1 MSAVKHL
8 DTGYWTLPEVL
19 TMLEGGNG
27 NFLLAVQGNKQMR
40 RPSGLERRAT
50 QRLGKAGKLG
60 LTGLAPIDEEGDD
73 MPGGDWRGGPGRTG
87 AGGLAKGGLFEAK
100 YKNKQASSYC
110 ATLQQRVQAVCG
122 AFECNRGLPFDV
134 AQQDLQVD
142 QFLERPAPAKVRL
155 RDPPTREEILQA
167 KMDASRMSK
176 SKSRGDSTISG
187 SSRFGTNTARSSG
200 ASSRN
205 LSSAR
210 SKASS
215 GMRSTISSNKSKAS
229 GSGTSSRWS
238 SSAGSSRQA
247 SSNGDETSRTRRGS
261 NEDRRAHQP
270 SHIHTIYEE
279 DGQSEI
285 SSQPSRRASN
295 ESSKL
300 ESTNS
305 ATTGR
310 NAKAPSASGSNAKKS
325 SKAKRELTADPPSS
339 PAPQNSAGAPAGPC
353 PPTKLV
359 RRASDP
365 ARVPHYSQDK
375 KNKMR
380 KQTKRQKKQDR
391 RRRASLP

>member
-1 MSAVKHL
+1 
-8 DTGYWTLPEVL
+8 
-19 TMLEGGNG
+19 MLEGGNG

-60 LTGLAPIDEEGDD
+60 LTGLAPIDEEGGD

-187 SSRFGTNTARSSG
+187 SSRFGTNTTRSSG

-205 LSSAR
+205 VSSAR

-215 GMRSTISSNKSKAS
+215 GMRSSISSNKSKATS
-229 GSGTSSRWS
+229 SAASSRWS

-247 SSNGDETSRTRRGS
+247 DSSMGSSRQFGGGDETSRTRRGS

-270 SHIHTIYEE
+270 SQIHTIYEE

-300 ESTNS
+300 GSTLGSTNS
-305 ATTGR
+305 AKTGR
-310 NAKAPSASGSNAKKS
+310 DSKAPSASSSSAKKS
-325 SKAKRELTADPPSS
+325 SKATREVTADPPSS
-339 PAPQNSAGAPAGPC
+339 PAPENSAGPC
-353 PPTKLV
+353 PPPTKLV

-365 ARVPHYSQDK
+365 ARVPNYSQDK

-380 KQTKRQKKQDR
+380 KKTKRQKKQDR

>member
-1 MSAVKHL
+1 
-8 DTGYWTLPEVL
+8 
-19 TMLEGGNG
+19 MLEGGNG
-27 NFLLAVQGNKQMR
+27 NFLLAVQGNRQMR
-40 RPSGLERRAT
+40 RPSGQERRAT

-60 LTGLAPIDEEGDD
+60 LIGLAPIDEEGDD
-73 MPGGDWRGGPGRTG
+73 MPGAGWRGGSGRTG

-110 ATLQQRVQAVCG
+110 AMLQHRVQAVCG

-155 RDPPTREEILQA
+155 RNPPTREEILQA
-167 KMDASRMSK
+167 KMENASRMSK
-176 SKSRGDSTISG
+176 SKSTRGDSTISG
-187 SSRFGTNTARSSG
+187 SSRFGTNTTRSSG

-205 LSSAR
+205 FSSAR

-215 GMRSTISSNKSKAS
+215 GMRSSITSNKSKTSSAGTSS
-229 GSGTSSRWS
+229 GASSRWS
-238 SSAGSSRQA
+238 SSAGSSSQ
-247 SSNGDETSRTRRGS
+247 RGS

-270 SHIHTIYEE
+270 SQIHTIYEE

-285 SSQPSRRASN
+285 SSHPSRRASN

-300 ESTNS
+300 GSTNS
-305 ATTGR
+305 TTSGR
-310 NAKAPSASGSNAKKS
+310 NSKAPSASSSSAKKAP
-325 SKAKRELTADPPSS
+325 KAKREVTADPPSS
-339 PAPQNSAGAPAGPC
+339 VPR
-353 PPTKLV
+353 TKLV

-365 ARVPHYSQDK
+365 ARVPNYSQDK

-380 KQTKRQKKQDR
+380 KQTKRQKKQER
-391 RRRASLP
+391 RRRSSLP

>member
-1 MSAVKHL
+1 
-8 DTGYWTLPEVL
+8 
-19 TMLEGGNG
+19 MLEGGNG

-60 LTGLAPIDEEGDD
+60 LTGLAPIDEEGDE
-73 MPGGDWRGGPGRTG
+73 MPGGDWRGAPGRTG
-87 AGGLAKGGLFEAK
+87 AGGLAKGGMFEAK

-122 AFECNRGLPFDV
+122 AFECTRGLPFDV

-142 QFLERPAPAKVRL
+142 HFLERPAPAKVRL

-187 SSRFGTNTARSSG
+187 SSRFGTNTTRSSD
-200 ASSRN
+200 ASPRN

-215 GMRSTISSNKSKAS
+215 GMRSSISSNKSKATS
-229 GSGTSSRWS
+229 SGTSSRWS

-247 SSNGDETSRTRRGS
+247 GSHGDETSRTRRGS

-270 SHIHTIYEE
+270 SQIHTIYEE

-300 ESTNS
+300 GSTNS
-305 ATTGR
+305 ATGR
-310 NAKAPSASGSNAKKS
+310 NAKAPSAPGSNAKKS
-325 SKAKRELTADPPSS
+325 SKTKREVKADPPSS
-339 PAPQNSAGAPAGPC
+339 PLLRNSAGALAGPC

-365 ARVPHYSQDK
+365 ARVPNFSQDK

-391 RRRASLP
+391 RRRASL